1 MLKLMYI
8 TNNPDVA
15 RIAQDAGVERIM
27 VDMEYIGKDERQK
40 KFGTPQNRHSFS
52 DVRRIRE
59 VVDSAQLVVRC
70 NPIHRG
76 VEGYPDSCMETER
89 IINLG
94 ADVIMLPYFKNP
106 EEVREHIS
114 YVKGRAKVYLLVETS
129 QAVENLDEILEI
141 PGIDEIH
148 IGLNDL
154 GICYRKKFL
163 FEVLA
168 DGTVDKICDKIRQ
181 KGIPY
186 GIGGIGAP
194 GRPFCVSEHMV
205 PAETLIR
212 EQYRL
217 KSSSVI
223 LSRAFCNTAKTQNLD
238 DIRAIFENGIKNI
251 RNVEQACIEG
261 GVDYAANRDQ
271 LQRMVADIASSI

>member
-15 RIAQDAGVERIM
+15 KIAQDAGVERIM
-27 VDMEYIGKDERQK
+27 VDMEYIGKDERQR
-40 KFGTPQNRHSFS
+40 KFGTPQNRHTFE
-52 DVRRIRE
+52 DVKNIRK
-59 VVDSAQLVVRC
+59 VVDKSQLVVRC
-70 NPIHRG
+70 NPIHSG
-76 VEGYPDSCMETER
+76 VADYPDSRIETER

-94 ADVIMLPYFKNP
+94 ADVIMLPYFKSP

-114 YVKGRAKVYLLVETS
+114 YVNGRAKIYLLVETS
-129 QAVENLDEILEI
+129 QAVDHLDEILEI

-163 FEVLA
+163 FEVLT
-168 DGTVDKICDKIRQ
+168 DGTVDKICDKIHQ

-194 GRPFCVSEHMV
+194 GKPFCVRGHMV
-205 PAETLIR
+205 PAEVLIR

-217 KSSSVI
+217 KSSGVI
-223 LSRAFCNTAKTQNLD
+223 LSRAFCNTAMIKDLD
-238 DIRAIFENGIKNI
+238 EIKNIFDNGTKNI
-251 RNVEQACIEG
+251 RNVEQECIAG
-261 GVDYAANRDQ
+261 GVDYTANREL
-271 LQRMVADIASSI
+271 LQRMVAEIASSI

>member
-94 ADVIMLPYFKNP
+94 ADVIMLPYFKGP

-129 QAVENLDEILEI
+129 QAVEHLDEILEI

-154 GICYRKKFL
+154 GICYKKKFL
-163 FEVLA
+163 FEVLT
-168 DGTVDKICDKIRQ
+168 DGTVDKICDKIHQ

-194 GRPFCVSEHMV
+194 GKPFCVNKHMV

-217 KSSSVI
+217 KSSGVI
-223 LSRAFCNTAKTQNLD
+223 LSRAFCNTAKIQNLD
-238 DIRAIFENGIKNI
+238 DIKSIFENGIKNI

-271 LQRMVADIASSI
+271 LQRMVADIAASI

>member
-40 KFGTPQNRHSFS
+40 KFGTPQNRHTFE
-52 DVRRIRE
+52 DVENIRK
-59 VVDSAQLVVRC
+59 VVDRAQLVVRC

-76 VEGYPDSCMETER
+76 VADYPDSRIETER
-89 IINLG
+89 IISLG
-94 ADVIMLPYFKNP
+94 ADIIMLPYFKSP
-106 EEVREHIS
+106 DEVREHLA
-114 YVKGRAKVYLLVETS
+114 YVDGRAKIYLLVETS
-129 QAVENLDEILEI
+129 QAVDHLDEILEI

-154 GICYRKKFL
+154 GICYNKKYL
-163 FEVLA
+163 FEVLTN
-168 DGTVDKICDKIRQ
+168 GTVDRICDKIRR

-186 GIGGIGAP
+186 GIGGVGAP
-194 GRPFCVSEHMV
+194 GKPFSVSEHMV
-205 PAETLIR
+205 PAEMLIR

-217 KSSSVI
+217 ESSAVI
-223 LSRAFCNTAKTQNLD
+223 LSRAFCNTARTQDLD
-238 DIRAIFENGIKNI
+238 EIRDIFNNGVKNI
-251 RNVEQACIEG
+251 RNVEKECTTG
-261 GVDYAANRDQ
+261 SVDYAANREL

>member
-27 VDMEYIGKDERQK
+27 VDMEYIGKEERQK

-194 GRPFCVSEHMV
+194 GKPFCVSEHMV

>member
-1 MLKLMYI
+1 MLKLLYI
-8 TNNPDVA
+8 TNIPDVA

-40 KFGTPQNRHSFS
+40 KFGTPQNRHGFR
-52 DVRRIRE
+52 DVQRIRE
-59 VVDSAQLVVRC
+59 AVDRAELVVRC
-70 NPIHRG
+70 NPIHSG
-76 VEGYPDSCMETER
+76 VEGYPDSPMETER

-94 ADVIMLPYFKNP
+94 ADAIMLPYFKNP
-106 EEVREHIS
+106 EEVRQHIS
-114 YVKGRAKVYLLVETS
+114 YVNGRARVYLLVETS
-129 QAVENLDEILEI
+129 QAVEHLDEILEI

-154 GICYRKKFL
+154 GICYSKKFL

-168 DGTVDKICDKIRQ
+168 DGTVDKICEKIHQ

-194 GRPFCVSEHMV
+194 GKPFCVSKHMV
-205 PAETLIR
+205 PAEVLIR

-217 KSSSVI
+217 KSSGVI
-223 LSRAFCNTAKTQNLD
+223 LSRAFCNTAKIKDLD
-238 DIRAIFENGIKNI
+238 EIKNIFKNGIKNI
-251 RNVEQACIEG
+251 RNVEQKCIAG
-261 GVDYAANRDQ
+261 SVDYAANREL
-271 LQRMVADIASSI
+271 LQRMVAEIASSI

>member
-27 VDMEYIGKDERQK
+27 VDMEYIGKEERQK

-76 VEGYPDSCMETER
+76 VEGYPDSCMETDR

-194 GRPFCVSEHMV
+194 GKPFCVSEHMV

>member
-129 QAVENLDEILEI
+129 QAVENLDKILEI

-194 GRPFCVSEHMV
+194 GKPFCVSEHMV

>member
-15 RIAQDAGVERIM
+15 GIAQDAGVDRIM

-40 KFGTPQNRHSFS
+40 KFGTPQNRHTFG
-52 DVRRIRE
+52 DVRAVRR
-59 VVDSAQLVVRC
+59 VVDRTELVVRC
-70 NPIHRG
+70 NPIHSG
-76 VEGYPDSCMETER
+76 VAGYPDSQMETER

-94 ADVIMLPYFKNP
+94 ADIIMLPYFKSP

-114 YVKGRAKVYLLVETS
+114 YVDGRAKVYLLVETS
-129 QAVENLDEILEI
+129 QAVDHLDEILEI

-154 GICYRKKFL
+154 GICYNKKYL
-163 FEVLA
+163 FEVLT
-168 DGTVDKICDKIRQ
+168 DGTVDRICDKIRR

-186 GIGGIGAP
+186 GIGGVGAP
-194 GRPFCVSEHMV
+194 GKPFCVSEHMV
-205 PAETLIR
+205 PAEMLVR

-217 KSSSVI
+217 SSSGVI
-223 LSRAFCNTAKTQNLD
+223 LSRAFCNTARTQDLGEIR
-238 DIRAIFENGIKNI
+238 DIFNNGVRNI
-251 RNVEQACIEG
+251 RNIEKECTAG
-261 GVDYAANRDQ
+261 SVDYDANREL
-271 LQRMVADIASSI
+271 LQRMVADIAASI

>member
-8 TNNPDVA
+8 TNNSDVA
-15 RIAQDAGVERIM
+15 KIAQDAGVERIM

-40 KFGTPQNRHSFS
+40 KFGTPQNRHTFE
-52 DVRRIRE
+52 DVKNIRK
-59 VVDSAQLVVRC
+59 VVDKSQLVVRC

-76 VEGYPDSCMETER
+76 VADYPDSRIETER

-94 ADVIMLPYFKNP
+94 VDVIMLPYFKSP
-106 EEVREHIS
+106 EEVREHLS
-114 YVKGRAKVYLLVETS
+114 YVDGRAKIYLLVETS
-129 QAVENLDEILEI
+129 QAVNHLDEILEI

-154 GICYRKKFL
+154 GICYNKKYL

-168 DGTVDKICDKIRQ
+168 DGTVDRICDKIRQ

-186 GIGGIGAP
+186 GIGGVGAP
-194 GRPFCVSEHMV
+194 RKPFCVSKHMV
-205 PAETLIR
+205 PAEMLIR

-217 KSSSVI
+217 QSSSVI
-223 LSRAFCNTAKTQNLD
+223 LSRAFCNTACTKDLD
-238 DIRAIFENGIKNI
+238 EIRDIFENGVRDI
-251 RNVEQACIEG
+251 RTIEKECIESS
-261 GVDYAANRDQ
+261 VDYAANREL
-271 LQRMVADIASSI
+271 LQRMVAEIASSI

>member
-194 GRPFCVSEHMV
+194 GKPFCVSEHMV

-223 LSRAFCNTAKTQNLD
+223 LSRAFCNTAKTQKLD

>member
-27 VDMEYIGKDERQK
+27 VDMEYIGKEERQK

-106 EEVREHIS
+106 EEVWEHIS

-194 GRPFCVSEHMV
+194 GKPFCVSEHMV